1 MWGRVEV
8 CPELGNLRD
17 DVLSVMYVK
26 DLDDEDSLEISEIKT
41 DDILGAEIMDYA
53 LLFVRDLRSCP
64 STLTVETKT
73 ASTYMISGLSEG
85 EWEVC
90 VGDNAIAL
98 TVSADERFARFTA
111 PAGKITLKKL

>member
-85 EWEVC
+85 KWSAEADGRKIDFEVS
-90 VGDNAIAL
+90 G
-98 TVSADERFARFTA
+98 DERFARINL
-111 PAGKITLKKL
+111 PCGKITIIKK